1 MRTQPQEAVTQLGV
15 RPGACPEEIRRAFRS
30 RVLELRPDL
39 PGRTGGLV
47 TPALKEARE
56 VLLAEAGPDRRGA
69 RRVADGGD
77 DVRPFRRSTW
87 EPDALE
93 PRTVDLRL

>member
-1 MRTQPQEAVTQLGV
+1 MQPQEAVTQLGV
-15 RPGACPEEIRRAFRS
+15 RPGACPEEVRRAFRS
-30 RVLELRPDL
+30 RVFELRPDL

-47 TPALKEARE
+47 TPLLKEARE

-69 RRVADGGD
+69 RRVSDGAPV
-77 DVRPFRRSTW
+77 DVTAFRRSTW
-87 EPDALE
+87 TPDAVE